1 MEWTTLQHLDL
12 HREDQLD
19 MDMIRERYPH
29 SIKVNIGPKCRE
41 FGGLDHGSISLHANQ
56 RYAWKGANFID
67 LPGVLVKANN
77 KVEWDPNV
85 EKVYLESG
93 KPLVPDYAMT
103 FFGGTSCNHLLVYGG
118 MKLYQQWSL
127 GQNLIARRYYILNKI
142 LSSRF
147 VRMQGYKASLIT
159 TSFSAPLS
167 KANAVAVPV
176 CRALGYALGLAYR
189 VFVSSDEPLMK
200 LPSRFPNLVEKTS
213 SGLMGSGK
221 TTVGKILSHILSYS
235 FYDRFIL

>member
-1 MEWTTLQHLDL
+1 MPIKDMPGSSSAKYGKHLLYD
-12 HREDQLD
+12 HCPIQLNTD
-19 MDMIRERYPH
+19 DY
-29 SIKVNIGPKCRE
+29 
-41 FGGLDHGSISLHANQ
+41 Q
-56 RYAWKGANFID
+56 RGANFID